1 MQNQWWTWSC
11 VYNKENYNEIL
22 NQIWQFLRMIPN
34 ISNTRLCAI
43 FEFMFREFTNIKDGK
58 VDFYEEKLRKVFPST
73 FFVFNSLAQGISLL
87 FQMRKTY
94 VEYAN
99 EESCVI
105 WTISIGSKVLKRSS
119 VL

>member
-22 NQIWQFLRMIPN
+22 NQIWQYLRMIPY
-34 ISNTRLCAI
+34 ISNTRWAAI
-43 FEFMFREFTNIKDGK
+43 FELMFRELTNIKDGK
-58 VDFYEEKLRKVFPST
+58 VDFYKEKLRQVFPSA
-73 FFVFNSLAQGISLL
+73 FFVFCSLARGISLL
-87 FQMRKTY
+87 FQIRKTY
-94 VEYAN
+94 VDYAN
-99 EESCVI
+99 AESCVI